1 MKNQERENM
10 IKKILNYYFRKP
22 KPTLIWIHINNSQY
36 YGVIGWLATDR
47 KQFVKGQDNWK
58 REGELRR

>member
-1 MKNQERENM
+1 M
-10 IKKILNYYFRKP
+10 IKKIFNYFRKP

-47 KQFVKGQDNWK
+47 KTFVKGQDNWK
-58 REGELRR
+58 REGEFRR

>member
-1 MKNQERENM
+1 M